1 MKFLSISLALL
12 LTLLNPSLADA
23 QPAATGFSLPSDSGQ
38 VTLSEYSGKVVYLDF
53 WASWCPPCRASFP
66 WMNELQKK
74 YGKQGLEII
83 AVNLDKDRS
92 SIKEFIAATQ
102 PQFTIAY
109 DPEGTLAERY
119 EVMGMPSSYL
129 IDRNGKLHSTHIGFR
144 DKDKAKLEQQII
156 QLLEGK

>member
-1 MKFLSISLALL
+1 MKLLSTSLALL
-12 LTLLNPSLADA
+12 LAFLNPSLANA
-23 QPAATGFSLPSDSGQ
+23 QPTAPGFSLSGDSGQ
-38 VTLSEYSGKVVYLDF
+38 VTLSDYRGKVVYLDF

-66 WMNELQKK
+66 WMNDLQKK
-74 YGKQGLEII
+74 YEKKGLEII

-92 SIKEFIAATQ
+92 SIKDFIAATQ

-144 DKDKAKLEQQII
+144 EKDKTTLEQQII
-156 QLLEGK
+156 QLLEEK

>member
-12 LTLLNPSLADA
+12 LTLINPSLANA
-23 QPAATGFSLPSDSGQ
+23 QPTAPGFSLPGDSGQ
-38 VTLSEYSGKVVYLDF
+38 VTLSDYQGKVVYLDF

-66 WMNELQKK
+66 WMNDLQKK

-102 PQFTIAY
+102 PQFTVAY

>member
-1 MKFLSISLALL
+1 
-12 LTLLNPSLADA
+12 
-23 QPAATGFSLPSDSGQ
+23 
-38 VTLSEYSGKVVYLDF
+38 
-53 WASWCPPCRASFP
+53 
-66 WMNELQKK
+66 MNELQKK